1 MPTHQPLVSVRRLRK
16 VEQIEKRMA
25 RLIAGASIVSTTGET
40 PLMESIFPSESR
52 NRVQG
57 RPSVIRSNPEK

>member
-40 PLMESIFPSESR
+40 PLMEFYLSER
-52 NRVQG
+52 IEKQG
-57 RPSVIRSNPEK
+57 PG